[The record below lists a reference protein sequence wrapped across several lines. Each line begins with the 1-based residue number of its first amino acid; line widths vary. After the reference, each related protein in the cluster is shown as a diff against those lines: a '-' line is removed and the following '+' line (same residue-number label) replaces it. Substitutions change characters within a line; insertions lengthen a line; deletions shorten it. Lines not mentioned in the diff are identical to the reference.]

1 MILMFRFTFRI
12 QSSKQVFQIDEIT
25 SFSNKKIKE
34 KKRKEKDE
42 ICTDVKNYIRRLE
55 SFSNPLI
62 AQKTL
67 L

>member
-1 MILMFRFTFRI
+1 MKLLP
-12 QSSKQVFQIDEIT
+12 SQI
-25 SFSNKKIKE
+25 KKIKK

-62 AQKTL
+62 AHKTL

>member
-1 MILMFRFTFRI
+1 MKLLP
-12 QSSKQVFQIDEIT
+12 SQI
-25 SFSNKKIKE
+25 KKN
-34 KKRKEKDE
+34 KRKEKDE

-62 AQKTL
+62 AHKTL